1 MPAMGI
7 NRRQLEREEARAREE
22 QRRRQGEA
30 RQAEIAE
37 TRKIIEA
44 WNTKIAAGRRIFSAP
59 TFGAAKLA
67 GYRWL
72 TVYCPGCGTVVHLG
86 SEPLQLRSA
95 ARCGA
100 KTRSGRPCQA
110 PPWPAAQDAGCTVA
124 QRARADPGGHAT
136 ATT

>member
-44 WNTKIAAGRRIFSAP
+44 WNTKIAAGRRILSAP

-72 TVYCPGCGTVVHLG
+72 TIYCPGCGTVKEIDLTKIDRQIRWSVDL
-86 SEPLQLRSA
+86 
-95 ARCGA
+95 
-100 KTRSGRPCQA
+100 
-110 PPWPAAQDAGCTVA
+110 
-124 QRARADPGGHAT
+124 
-136 ATT
+136 